1 MGARSHSIEHGVLI
15 AIKVFEQVARE
26 QKNQLL
32 SEGYSSLQVVQ
43 ILRSRIGP
51 VPNVVATIP
60 TFNLESTITIE
71 TLLQEVKALKSQ
83 GFNTE
88 GAILEIARRIAVN

>member
-1 MGARSHSIEHGVLI
+1 
-15 AIKVFEQVARE
+15 
-26 QKNQLL
+26 
-32 SEGYSSLQVVQ
+32 
-43 ILRSRIGP
+43 
-51 VPNVVATIP
+51 
-60 TFNLESTITIE
+60 LESTITIE